1 VIYLFLLIETNKKIP
16 VITTLSHQDPT
27 VLSEDKELMD
37 TWLADEG
44 TWESV
49 FPVKSYEYLEIIV
62 RGDTPV
68 WDRDKCFVSKE
79 AQVEGED
86 NSEKL

>member
-1 VIYLFLLIETNKKIP
+1 VIYLFFIRNQQKIP

-68 WDRDKCFVSKE
+68 WDRENKCFVSKE

>member
-1 VIYLFLLIETNKKIP
+1 VSD
-16 VITTLSHQDPT
+16 V
-27 VLSEDKELMD
+27 
-37 TWLADEG
+37 WLCVFCG
-44 TWESV
+44 SV
-49 FPVKSYEYLEIIV
+49 SVKSYEYLEIIV

-68 WDRDKCFVSKE
+68 WDRENKCFVSKE

>member
-1 VIYLFLLIETNKKIP
+1 
-16 VITTLSHQDPT
+16 
-27 VLSEDKELMD
+27 MD
-37 TWLADEG
+37 TWLLKVHGD
-44 TWESV
+44 
-49 FPVKSYEYLEIIV
+49 FVKSYEYLEIIV

-68 WDRDKCFVSKE
+68 WDRENKCFVSKE

>member
-1 VIYLFLLIETNKKIP
+1 
-16 VITTLSHQDPT
+16 LSHQDPT

-62 RGDTPV
+62 RGDTQ
-68 WDRDKCFVSKE
+68 F
-79 AQVEGED
+79 GI
-86 NSEKL
+86 EKINVLLVKKHKLKVKIIQKNFRL